1 MFRTVRRLC
10 VTTIKATQL
19 SPEGD
24 SYAQDGNTLLIKVP
38 LGPLPGGLAFVAQT
52 TFAPPE
58 SVVRTG
64 ERLVRSDR
72 IGRSGSNRHATCKG
86 PR

>member
-24 SYAQDGNTLLIKVP
+24 SYAQDGNTVLIKVP

-58 SVVRTG
+58 SVVVLYHRV
-64 ERLVRSDR
+64 L
-72 IGRSGSNRHATCKG
+72 KG
-86 PR
+86 LAMLMQRAK